1 MVLAVVVAP
10 GCGQS
15 DQGESGEP
23 LPTTSTVPALLADLV
38 LAVEGTPSTDLC
50 FSGSSESL
58 DLSFTERC
66 YEPPYALAI
75 MFVGGGPAA
84 VGDPDLDSAS
94 LLVSPFPIVVTEVS
108 QPGVDVVWRQIGQGL
123 VVLGLSML
131 AAETEVRF
139 TLDGRV
145 GRCSFSPDKES
156 CRVG

>member
-1 MVLAVVVAP
+1 MLAVGLPP
-10 GCGQS
+10 GCGRS
-15 DQGESGEP
+15 DQGESGQA

-38 LAVEGTPSTDLC
+38 LDVEGAPSTDLC

-58 DLSFTERC
+58 DLSFRERC
-66 YEPPYALAI
+66 YEPPYALPI
-75 MFVGGGPAA
+75 MYVGGGPAA

-94 LLVSPFPIVVTEVS
+94 LLVSPFPVVVTEVS
-108 QPGVDVVWRQIGQGL
+108 QPGVDVVWRQVGQGL

-131 AAETEVRF
+131 AAETEIRF
-139 TLDGRV
+139 TVDGRV